1 MTNPI
6 PISPLS
12 QRNTRALLIQQQ
24 RVTRDGLPLPR
35 LLQSP
40 YIALVWALV
49 LSTVVAALA
58 LGRIRVPRTV
68 PGIVVS
74 AVSAPDGLTPVLL
87 LPPSVRQFIKP
98 GQLAVIDTGG
108 AEPMSLAIASIEPA
122 TPGVSSPRQSSASS
136 LTIAASH
143 DTSALVARLER
154 CNRSHCLSLAAATR
168 YTASA
173 ALGTRSLASFA
184 LPHS

>member
-6 PISPLS
+6 RISPLP

-40 YIALVWALV
+40 YIALMWALV

-58 LGRIRVPRTV
+58 LGRIRVPRTTA
-68 PGIVVS
+68 GIVVS
-74 AVSAPDGLTPVLL
+74 VGSAPDSLTPVLL
-87 LPPSVRQFIKP
+87 LPPSARQFAKP
-98 GQLAVIDTGG
+98 GQLAVIDAGG
-108 AEPMSLAIASIEPA
+108 AEPISLAIASIEPT
-122 TPGVSSPRQSSASS
+122 TPAVTSPPRAAASS
-136 LTIAASH
+136 LRFAAPR
-143 DTSALVARLER
+143 DTTAVVARLER

-168 YTASA
+168 YAASA

-184 LPHS
+184 VPHS